1 MQRETRAVTQRTTG
15 SVIGLEVHS
24 FLESSSVNGPGER
37 AVIWLQG
44 CSIGCPR
51 CWNPAT
57 HLRSAGSNWAAVE
70 EIVSWL
76 SVVRSRIE
84 ISGLTISG
92 GEPLEQAPGLVQ
104 LVEDVH
110 GQFPDLSTGLFS
122 GYSETE
128 LDRGGYL
135 CFPSAV
141 AAEKREFWRRIRRT
155 LDFAVLGRYNALA
168 PSSDPLITSKNQR
181 LRLYSS
187 RYSPADFMPQLVEVT
202 IDGHGLTQVTGFPV
216 RGAVTE

>member
-1 MQRETRAVTQRTTG
+1 MQRETRAVIQRTTG
-15 SVIGLEVHS
+15 SATSLRVHS
-24 FLESSSVNGPGER
+24 FLESSAVNGPGQR

-44 CSIGCPR
+44 CSIRCAR

-57 HLRSAGSNWAAVE
+57 HVRSAGFEWAVE

-92 GEPLEQAPGLVQ
+92 GEPLEQAPALVQ
-104 LVEDVH
+104 LVEGVR
-110 GQFPDLSTGLFS
+110 GQFPDLSIGLFS
-122 GYSETE
+122 GYSEIE
-128 LDRGGYL
+128 LDRGSYL
-135 CFPSAV
+135 CFPSAAV
-141 AAEKREFWRRIRRT
+141 VEKRELWRRIRQR

-168 PSSDPLITSKNQR
+168 PSRDPLITSKNQR

-187 RYSPADFMPQLVEVT
+187 RYSPADFQPQLVEVT
-202 IDGHGLTQVTGFPV
+202 IDGHGLTQITGFPV
-216 RGAVTE
+216 SGWVPE

>member
-1 MQRETRAVTQRTTG
+1 MQRETRAVTQPI
-15 SVIGLEVHS
+15 VISAISLRVHS
-24 FLESSSVNGPGER
+24 FLESSSVNGPGQR

-44 CSIGCPR
+44 CSIGCQG

-57 HLRSAGSNWAAVE
+57 HLRSAGSEWAVE
-70 EIVSWL
+70 EIL
-76 SVVRSRIE
+76 SRLNWVRSRTE

-104 LVEDVH
+104 LVEDVR
-110 GQFPDLSTGLFS
+110 GQFPDLSIGLFS

-128 LDRGGYL
+128 LDRGSYL
-135 CFPSAV
+135 CFPSAIAV
-141 AAEKREFWRRIRRT
+141 EKRELWRRIRQA

-168 PSSDPLITSKNQR
+168 PSSDPLITSRNQR

-187 RYSPADFMPQLVEVT
+187 RYSPADFKPQLAEVT
-202 IDGHGLTQVTGFPV
+202 IDGHGLAQITGFPV

>member
-1 MQRETRAVTQRTTG
+1 MQRETRAVTQPIAISAISLR
-15 SVIGLEVHS
+15 VHS

-57 HLRSAGSNWAAVE
+57 HLRSGGSEWAVE
-70 EIVSWL
+70 EIL
-76 SVVRSRIE
+76 SKLDLVRARIE

-104 LVEDVH
+104 LVEDVR
-110 GQFPDLSTGLFS
+110 GQFPDLSIGLFS

-128 LDRGGYL
+128 LDRGRYL
-135 CFPSAV
+135 CFPSAIAV
-141 AAEKREFWRRIRRT
+141 EKRELWRRISRT

-168 PSSDPLITSKNQR
+168 PSSDPMITSRNQQ

-187 RYSPADFMPQLVEVT
+187 RYSPADFKPQHVEVT
-202 IDGHGLTQVTGFPV
+202 IDGHGLTQITGFPV
-216 RGAVTE
+216 SGAVTE

>member
-1 MQRETRAVTQRTTG
+1 MTQRTTV
-15 SVIGLEVHS
+15 SVITLQVHS

-37 AVIWLQG
+37 SVIWLQG

-51 CWNPAT
+51 CWNPST
-57 HLRSAGSNWAAVE
+57 HLRSAGFEWAVE
-70 EIVSWL
+70 KILAWL
-76 SVVRSRIE
+76 DLVRSRIE

-104 LVEDVH
+104 LVEDVRA
-110 GQFPDLSTGLFS
+110 QFPDLSIGLFS

-135 CFPSAV
+135 CFPSTVAV
-141 AAEKREFWRRIRRT
+141 EKGDLWRRIRRT
-155 LDFAVLGRYNALA
+155 LDFAVLGRYNRLA

-187 RYSPADFMPQLVEVT
+187 RYSPADFQPQLVEVT
-202 IDGHGLTQVTGFPV
+202 IDGYGLTQITGFPV
-216 RGAVTE
+216 SGAVTE

>member
-15 SVIGLEVHS
+15 SGISLHVHS
-24 FLESSSVNGPGER
+24 FLESSAVNGPGER

-57 HLRSAGSNWAAVE
+57 HLRSAGSEWAVE
-70 EIVSWL
+70 KVLAWL
-76 SVVRSRIE
+76 DLVRSRIE
-84 ISGLTISG
+84 IWGLTISG

-104 LVEDVH
+104 LVEGVRD
-110 GQFPDLSTGLFS
+110 QFPDLSIGLFS

-128 LDRGGYL
+128 LDRGNYL

-141 AAEKREFWRRIRRT
+141 TVEKRELWRRIRQT

-168 PSSDPLITSKNQR
+168 PSRDPLITSRNQR

-187 RYSPADFMPQLVEVT
+187 RYSPADFQPQLVELT
-202 IDGHGLTQVTGFPV
+202 IDGHGLTQITGFPV
-216 RGAVTE
+216 RGSVTE